1 MSKRHTHS
9 QQTQVSG
16 SGSPISGEPEF
27 LAVGKLRRPHG
38 VSGEMR
44 MSVWTDFPERL
55 QPGVRVFVG
64 KSYQPVHI
72 KSVRG
77 HTQDSLIAFDEFSS
91 RDEVGQFR
99 NQVVFVRTADLP
111 PLPDNDLYFHQL
123 LGLQVIRDKDDSL
136 LGIVAEIIETGAN
149 PVFLVR
155 RDGKK
160 DILLPDIDPVI
171 LNIDLKKR
179 EIRVNLIPGLIPE
192 DQL

>member
-1 MSKRHTHS
+1 MSKRRTHS
-9 QQTQVSG
+9 QQSQFSD
-16 SGSPISGEPEF
+16 SGSPTSGEPEF

-55 QPGVRVFVG
+55 QPGTKLFIG
-64 KSYQPVHI
+64 KSYQPVQI
-72 KSVRG
+72 KSMRG
-77 HTQDSLIAFDEFSS
+77 HAQDSLIAFDEFST

-99 NQVVFVRTADLP
+99 NQLIFVRTADLP
-111 PLPDNDLYFHQL
+111 PLPDDEIYLHQL
-123 LGLQVIRDKDDSL
+123 LGLQVIRDEDNFH
-136 LGIVAEIIETGAN
+136 LGRVAEIIETGAN
-149 PVFLVR
+149 SVFLVR

-171 LNIDLKKR
+171 LNIDLHKR
-179 EIRVNLIPGLIPE
+179 EIRVDLIPGLIPE